1 MCTLTY
7 LPLENEQF
15 ILSTNRDES
24 PLRGKAQFPSYKH
37 MAGKNII
44 FPKDPLAGG
53 TWVSTTDNG
62 VSVCLLNG
70 ANKPHEL
77 NPPYKMS
84 RGLMLLEAIECIK
97 PDEFFKNFDFHNIE
111 PFTMVVLFH
120 DPQLIILEFKW
131 DGSEKYLRKVNPAR
145 PHIWASAQLYNETA
159 IANRKKW
166 FKHWVKENKKFT
178 VEAIRDFHKNAGSG
192 DLQNDLIMDRGEVK
206 TVSITQISSM
216 IGSITMYHESLME
229 PFHQEISL
237 SQHVNQKFSHQV
249 L

>member
-7 LPLENEQF
+7 LPLGNEQF
-15 ILSTNRDES
+15 IISTNRDES
-24 PLRGKAQFPSYKH
+24 PLRAKTEFPFYRQH
-37 MAGKNII
+37 PGKNII
-44 FPKDPLAGG
+44 YPKDPLAGG
-53 TWVSTTDNG
+53 TWIATTDNG

-70 ANKPHEL
+70 ANEPHDH

-84 RGLMLLEAIECIK
+84 RGIMLLEAIECIK
-97 PDEFFKNFDFHNIE
+97 PDEFFKNFNFEGIE

-131 DGSEKYLRKVNPAR
+131 DGAKKYLKKINPAK
-145 PHIWASAQLYNETA
+145 PQIWASAQLYNETA
-159 IANRKKW
+159 IINRKKW
-166 FKHWVKENKKFT
+166 FKQWLKNNKTFSMASIK
-178 VEAIRDFHKNAGSG
+178 DFHKNAGSG

-206 TVSITQISSM
+206 TVSITQICSM
-216 IGSITMYHESLME
+216 IGSVTMYHESLIE
-229 PFHQEISL
+229 SFHQEISL